1 MKSFVLLFNFTH
13 SLGNHVINSD
23 WIISVI
29 TFLSNVDTGNISFVH
44 FFRKPGHNFNE
55 LFFFPHGPPGAVDS
69 RSNCASHAEA
79 AQILHADRSSGLER
93 GHLRPQISQSLR
105 IGFRAADH
113 DVGHDPPWFP
123 SRLGFRSHQD
133 VRTRKGESD
142 AKKNWEIFSW
152 LIWDPVNFESSSF
165 KVFFFL
171 LPYLIRKQ
179 WVWVCCEAYFENGS
193 TSPLCQRNRTL
204 WRTFR
209 RASSVAPRRV
219 KCSDPARVLSST
231 LNWFQRKRR
240 LIGAAASPNSKKIF
254 QTT

>member
-1 MKSFVLLFNFTH
+1 MLILEIFPLFIFLENQA
-13 SLGNHVINSD
+13 
-23 WIISVI
+23 IISMNYFSSHTVRLEQSTHGVTVPATPKLPKFYTPI
-29 TFLSNVDTGNISFVH
+29 DLVDLSVDICGL
-44 FFRKPGHNFNE
+44 K
-55 LFFFPHGPPGAVDS
+55 FPNPFGLASAPPTTTSAMIRRGFQAGWGF
-69 RSNCASHAEA
+69 ALTKTYA
-79 AQILHADRSSGLER
+79 LEKV
-93 GHLRPQISQSLR
+93 
-105 IGFRAADH
+105 RAT
-113 DVGHDPPWFP
+113 
-123 SRLGFRSHQD
+123 Q
-133 VRTRKGESD
+133 
-142 AKKNWEIFSW
+142 KKNWEIFSW